1 MNTKPSF
8 ATALLMAVLLAF
20 PAVAGAAAL
29 ENEVIQAMDDLA
41 VSPASPD
48 LLVLTDAP
56 YVAPQGKPA
65 LAQLSVIQRLTGTT
79 VGGGNLL
86 FFQRPQN
93 HPLRVLL
100 FSRPSG
106 EGVVISAEAA
116 GYVSEKIQ
124 MGLAAIS
131 EKSFWECAGGYGI
144 GRDLFTLA
152 GIANAWAEGAPYDF
166 LKSAEL
172 HNHICPG
179 MTSGYLMAHYV
190 LAHHPLAEGERYTVV
205 ACPVWCKEDALQVV
219 LDCTPGKR
227 SMVVKPLSDE
237 DKAKIKIKNPA
248 GLVLIWNAKQ
258 KTGRGLALSYDMDAM
273 RALSPKGTPKAATVA
288 AAVPH
293 LDDPDRFVSTAAAFP
308 LTEERYAKILAV
320 DTNPYEVVG
329 LIKK

>member
-1 MNTKPSF
+1 MKTGTSL
-8 ATALLMAVLLAF
+8 AVALLAAMLLAL
-20 PAVAGAAAL
+20 PVVAGAAPL
-29 ENEVIQAMDDLA
+29 ENEIVQAMAHLEIG
-41 VSPASPD
+41 PAGPD

-65 LAQLSVIQRLTGTT
+65 LAELSVVQRLTGAT

-100 FSRPSG
+100 FNRRSG
-106 EGVVISAEAA
+106 QGVVVGAEA
-116 GYVSEKIQ
+116 GDYVSTRLQ

-131 EKSFWECAGGYGI
+131 EKKFWDQADQYGI

-190 LAHHPLAEGERYTVV
+190 LERYPLAKGERYTVV
-205 ACPVWCKEDALQVV
+205 SCPVWCKEDALQVV

-227 SMVVKPLSDE
+227 AMVVKNLSE
-237 DKAKIKIKNPA
+237 EQKARLTVKNPA
-248 GLVLIWNAKQ
+248 GMVLIWNGKAK
-258 KTGRGLALSYDMDAM
+258 KGRGLVLSFDWGPM
-273 RALSPKGTPKAATVA
+273 GTLVPDDLPKAARA
-288 AAVPH
+288 AKGAAH
-293 LDDPDRFVSTAAAFP
+293 LANPERFVTTAAEFA
-308 LTEERYAKILAV
+308 LTQDLYEKIIAAG
-320 DTNPYEVVG
+320 TNPYEAAG
-329 LIKK
+329 LVK